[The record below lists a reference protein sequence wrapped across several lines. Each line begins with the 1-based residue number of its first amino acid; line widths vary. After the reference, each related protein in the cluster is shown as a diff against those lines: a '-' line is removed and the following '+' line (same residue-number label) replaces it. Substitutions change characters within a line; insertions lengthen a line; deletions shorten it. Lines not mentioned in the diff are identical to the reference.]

1 MILNITFMTFL
12 SNPHLD
18 LTKQIIETP
27 RCILVPFSLDG
38 RVDIRELATEFCKA
52 NKDLFIGPYLPNY
65 EQEIAY
71 VKEVIQDIET
81 RKTFETFILERWT
94 NQLIGCVGLNR
105 PEEHRMNIW
114 LWIRVDEHGKWY
126 ATEAYIGLI
135 SWAKE
140 NTKYSQLKHTLD
152 PRNIASR
159 KLALKFGGILQDET
173 NEKWDEIYHIPI

>member
-1 MILNITFMTFL
+1 MNPFL
-12 SNPHLD
+12 P
-18 LTKQIIETP
+18 T
-27 RCILVPFSLDG
+27 
-38 RVDIRELATEFCKA
+38 
-52 NKDLFIGPYLPNY
+52 Y
-65 EQEIAY
+65 EQELDF
-71 VKEVIQDIET
+71 VGQSIEAMK
-81 RKTFETFILERWT
+81 RWEIFENFILERWT
-94 NQLIGCVGLNR
+94 NRLIGAIGLR
-105 PEEHRMNIW
+105 SPEEHRMNIW

-152 PRNIASR
+152 PRNTASR